1 MATGN
6 KLEIGIGVDTTDLKK
21 GLNDAVIAL
30 EKLRQ
35 QKAVNLKAGLDVSAL
50 NAQINTAKASLASLQ
65 KQNSS
70 TTKSFETLGKG
81 TANGSNALMQFSR
94 IAQDAPYGIIGIGN
108 NLTATAE
115 AFSYLQK
122 QTGSTGGALKALASS
137 LMGSG
142 GILLGISLLT
152 TGLTL
157 LASSGLSISD
167 ILDKL
172 TGNFD
177 EFGNAVKKASE
188 EGAKSIAQEVISI
201 KALVSVAQDDAK
213 SKRDRLIAV
222 DELQKRYPLYFGNL
236 TKEKILTG
244 DVTTETKLLTAA
256 LLSKAIAEKLSSDSA
271 NIQLEVFKQY
281 AKLNNAKNKTAQE
294 ELKLDADLAAA
305 KKINGISESQLA
317 IIRAKG
323 INSINTAKEAEKD
336 ARAEIIKGTK
346 ALEQRQAIINKFTA
360 GGIATQGSL
369 PTEPKAPKIKEPK
382 RPKFEF
388 QQGFIPGGIVAP
400 SINFD
405 SALLQMDII
414 PDKVNEK
421 LAMVQSALLDFN
433 TSAGEIINSSI
444 SDTFSGLGSAIG
456 NALAT
461 GGNVL
466 KAAGNELLAGL
477 GGILTNLGA
486 MAIEIGVG
494 MLGIKAALK
503 TLNPFAAIA
512 AGVALVALGSIFSS
526 KASSIGGSMGGSGGS
541 TSTSTGNGANTRT
554 TSSSS
559 GGSFSNGGTV
569 VFEISGQ
576 SLIGVLSNTL
586 DKNKRLGGSLAI

>member
-6 KLEIGIGVDTTDLKK
+6 KLEVQIGADTSDLKK
-21 GLNDAVIAL
+21 GLNEAVIAL

-35 QKAVNLKAGLDVSAL
+35 QKSVNLKAGLDVSAL
-50 NAQINTAKASLASLQ
+50 NAQINAAKASLASLQ

-94 IAQDAPYGIIGIGN
+94 IAQDAPYGIMGIGN

-122 QTGSTGGALKALASS
+122 QTGSTGGALKSLASS

-188 EGAKSIAQEVISI
+188 EGAKSISQEVISI
-201 KALVSVAQDDAK
+201 KALVSVAQDDTK

-244 DVTTETKLLTAA
+244 DVTNETINLTKA
-256 LLSKAIAEKLSSDSA
+256 LLSRAIAEKLSSDSA
-271 NIQLEVFKQY
+271 SIQLEIFKQY

-294 ELKLDADLAAA
+294 ELKLETDLSAA

-323 INSINTAKEAEKD
+323 INSINAAKEAEKD
-336 ARAEIIKGTK
+336 ARAEIIKGTN
-346 ALEQRQAIINKFTA
+346 ALKQRQDIINKFTA
-360 GGIATQGSL
+360 DQIPLSGNL
-369 PTEPKAPKIKEPK
+369 PAKVKTPKVKK
-382 RPKFEF
+382 PKFEF

-405 SALLQMDII
+405 STLLQMDII

-421 LAMVQSALLDFN
+421 LAMVQNALLDFN
-433 TSAGEIINSSI
+433 TRAGEIINSSI

-456 NALAT
+456 GALAT

-466 KAAGNELLAGL
+466 KAAGNSLLAGL
-477 GGILTNLGA
+477 GGILTSLGT

-526 KASSIGGSMGGSGGS
+526 KATSLGGSMGGSSGS
-541 TSTSTGNGANTRT
+541 TSTSTGAGANTRT
-554 TSSSS
+554 TSSS
-559 GGSFSNGGTV
+559 GGSSFSNGGTV

-586 DKNKRLGGSLAI
+586 DKNKRLGGSLAL

>member
-50 NAQINTAKASLASLQ
+50 NAQINTAKASLAALQ

-122 QTGSTGGALKALASS
+122 QTGSTSGALKALASS

-323 INSINTAKEAEKD
+323 INSINAAKEAEKD

-382 RPKFEF
+382 KPKFEF

-466 KAAGNELLAGL
+466 KAAGNALLAGL

-526 KASSIGGSMGGSGGS
+526 KASSLGGSMGGSGGS